1 MPGRFDIYGN
11 SHQIFHVACLLAA
24 LAHYVALCQAFTFR
38 HLEAGGSCDAIS
50 IGLTRKLFG
59 EL

>member
-24 LAHYVALCQAFTFR
+24 LAHYVALCRAFTFR
-38 HLEAGGSCDAIS
+38 HLEAGGSCEAMSSDIVD
-50 IGLTRKLFG
+50 KLLG